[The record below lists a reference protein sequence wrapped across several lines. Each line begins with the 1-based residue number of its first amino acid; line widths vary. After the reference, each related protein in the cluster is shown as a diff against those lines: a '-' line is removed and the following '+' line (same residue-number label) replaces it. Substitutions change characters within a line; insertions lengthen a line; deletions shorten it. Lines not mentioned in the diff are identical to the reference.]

1 MTLKTIITITVV
13 YYILINVLS
22 AILAIID
29 KGKAARGQWRIP
41 ESTLMISG
49 LLGGAAGEYIM
60 MKKIHHKTKH
70 AKFMIGLPLE
80 FTFHLIIIALIIAK
94 VAN

>member
-1 MTLKTIITITVV
+1 MAKAIIIATAV
-13 YYILINVLS
+13 YYIFINLLS
-22 AILAIID
+22 AFLAYSD
-29 KGKAARGQWRIP
+29 KRKAKKGKWRIP
-41 ESTLMISG
+41 ESTLMLTG

-60 MKKIHHKTKH
+60 MKKIHHKTQH

-80 FTFHLIIIALIIAK
+80 FTLHIVILALIIAK

>member
-1 MTLKTIITITVV
+1 MTLKTIITIAVA
-13 YYILINVLS
+13 YYILINALS
-22 AILAIID
+22 AILTIMDKRKAV
-29 KGKAARGQWRIP
+29 KGKWRIP
-41 ESTLMISG
+41 ENTLMISG

-80 FTFHLIIIALIIAK
+80 ITLHIVIIALIIAK

>member
-1 MTLKTIITITVV
+1 MAKAIIIAAIV
-13 YYILINVLS
+13 YYIFINLLS
-22 AILAIID
+22 AFLAYSD
-29 KGKAARGQWRIP
+29 KRKAKSGKWRIP
-41 ESTLMISG
+41 ESTLMLTG

-60 MKKIHHKTKH
+60 MKKIHHKTQH

-80 FTFHLIIIALIIAK
+80 FTLHIVILALIIAK